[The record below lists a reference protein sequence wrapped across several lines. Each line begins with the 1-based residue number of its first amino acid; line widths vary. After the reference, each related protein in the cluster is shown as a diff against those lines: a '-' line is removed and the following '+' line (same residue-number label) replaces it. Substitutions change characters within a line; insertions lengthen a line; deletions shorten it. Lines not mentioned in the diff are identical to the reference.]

1 MHNLKRVEWKIIS
14 IKKELIKIAVCDDD
28 IRICSDIENA
38 IIEYGNGVQEMFS
51 VEIYYTGAALCN
63 DLDNGEV
70 YDVLFLDIEL
80 ANSSSGVSIGHYIR
94 EKVKNEALQ
103 IVYISSHKKY
113 ALELFKVRPI
123 DFLIKPITD
132 EIIWKTLQLCTRLL
146 QKAEVSFQYKQ
157 GRNLNKIPIKDIL
170 YFKSND
176 REIEMITTN
185 GRKTFY
191 GSLENI
197 YDQLSIHRF
206 FYVHKSYLVN
216 YMHVS
221 EFYYDRIHISNNDI
235 IKIAQNRRKLVREI
249 QKDYLL
255 LETENVD

>member
-1 MHNLKRVEWKIIS
+1 ME
-14 IKKELIKIAVCDDD
+14 KELIKIAVCDDD

-38 IIEYGNGVQEMFS
+38 ILEYGNGMQEIFY
-51 VEIYYTGAALCN
+51 VEVYYTGAALCN

-70 YDVLFLDIEL
+70 YDILFLDIVL

-94 EKVKNEALQ
+94 EKEKNEVLQ
-103 IVYISSHKKY
+103 IVYISSHKNY
-113 ALELFKVRPI
+113 ALELFKVRPV
-123 DFLIKPITD
+123 DFLIKPIA
-132 EIIWKTLQLCTRLL
+132 EKVIWKTLQLCTRLL

-176 REIEMITTN
+176 REVEMMTTN

-197 YDQLSIHRF
+197 YDQLSIYRF
-206 FYVHKSYLVN
+206 FYAHKSYLVN
-216 YMHVS
+216 YMHVT
-221 EFYYDRIHISNNDI
+221 EFFYDRICISNNDI
-235 IKIAQNRRKLVREI
+235 IIIAQNRRKQVREI
-249 QKDYLL
+249 QKNYLY